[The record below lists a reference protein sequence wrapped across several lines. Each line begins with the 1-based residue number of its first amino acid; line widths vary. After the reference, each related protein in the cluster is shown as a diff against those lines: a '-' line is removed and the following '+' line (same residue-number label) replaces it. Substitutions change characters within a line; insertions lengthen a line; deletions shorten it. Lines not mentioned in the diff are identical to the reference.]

1 MATAAIEKSDH
12 RLQAKASLGT
22 RLRAWWEGVDPAALS
37 HRNAA
42 PRAEAE
48 RSTPA
53 PAKPPVWATPRIQV
67 LQSLWGD
74 GFSYPGGAELSLWLA
89 GPCTL
94 SSTSMVAELG
104 AGLGG
109 VGRTLHR
116 QFGCRTEGFERDPE
130 LARGGAGY
138 SIAAGLGDA
147 VTVAPFDPEDVQLG
161 KGAYDCILSR
171 ETLFGVADK
180 AGFFKAVDRGLKRHG
195 HFLYTDFVRI
205 GNDDSRGGSYRVWAE
220 GEPFPAQ
227 PWSLTEHRA
236 ACGAQKF
243 DLRLM
248 EDITGVMRGY
258 VVRALAELMEREES
272 LRRTGPA
279 EAAVIAAEVGLW
291 TRRLAA
297 LHAGEIGLC
306 RFHAVK
312 LGLNLL
318 GDW

>member
-1 MATAAIEKSDH
+1 MATVAIAKSDS
-12 RLQAKASLGT
+12 RPRAKPSLGT
-22 RLRAWWEGVDPAALS
+22 RLRAWWEGVDVDALAS
-37 HRNAA
+37 RDVP
-42 PRAEAE
+42 PRAETE
-48 RSTPA
+48 RKA
-53 PAKPPVWATPRIQV
+53 PALATNPAWATPRVQM
-67 LQSLWGD
+67 LQSLWGE

-89 GPCTL
+89 GPCSL
-94 SSTSMVAELG
+94 AATSMVAELG

-109 VGRTLHR
+109 FGRSLHR
-116 QFGCRTEGFERDPE
+116 AFGCRTEGFERDPE
-130 LARGGAGY
+130 LARAGAEL
-138 SIAAGLGDA
+138 SAAAGIGDA
-147 VTVAPFDPEDVQLG
+147 VTVSPFDPEQVELA
-161 KGAYDCILSR
+161 KGTYDCILSR

-195 HFLYTDFVRI
+195 HFLYTDIVRI
-205 GNDDSRGGSYRVWAE
+205 GSDEAIRGSYRSWAE
-220 GEPFPAQ
+220 GEPTPAR
-227 PWSLTEHRA
+227 PWTLTEHRA
-236 ACGAQKF
+236 ACSAQKL

-258 VVRALAELMEREES
+258 VVRALADLMTREEA

-297 LHAGEIGLC
+297 LHAGEIGIC

-312 LGLNLL
+312 VGQNML